1 MATSLS
7 QATTA
12 LPAPGEIANSRS
24 FRCGVSTRMG
34 ISRESVWA
42 EALVIAKRNVS
53 VWGWGFSYS
62 PSADTSHT
70 TSARAPGPSTAIVG
84 GGTDSNDTRLEAVR
98 VELSEARHEL
108 GHLELQRAETDRL
121 LDRFSR
127 VITNWWG
134 INL

>member
-1 MATSLS
+1 MDTSVME
-7 QATTA
+7 ATTA
-12 LPAPGEIANSRS
+12 SLAPCRS
-24 FRCGVSTRMG
+24 ARWPSCRCGVSIHTG
-34 ISRESVWA
+34 IWSDEAWA

-98 VELSEARHEL
+98 VADWATFT
-108 GHLELQRAETDRL
+108 Q
-121 LDRFSR
+121 
-127 VITNWWG
+127 
-134 INL
+134 